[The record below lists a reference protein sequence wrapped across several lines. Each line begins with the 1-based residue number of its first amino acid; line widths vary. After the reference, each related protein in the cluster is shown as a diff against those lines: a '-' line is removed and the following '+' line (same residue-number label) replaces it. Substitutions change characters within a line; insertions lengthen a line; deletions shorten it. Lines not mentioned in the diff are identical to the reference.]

1 MNADGLNKFLSGD
14 FLTILAGIVIVLIMK
29 NWKDASWLKI
39 LFVLIIAYIIKDFAL
54 DHGKLTFKLI
64 SWFFGLFNWKL

>member
-64 SWFFGLFNWKL
+64 SWFFGLFNWKI

>member
-14 FLTILAGIVIVLIMK
+14 FLTILAGVVIVLIMK

>member
-1 MNADGLNKFLSGD
+1 MDAGGLSKFLSGD

-29 NWKDASWLKI
+29 HWKDASWQKI
-39 LFVLIIAYIIKDFAL
+39 LVVLVIAYIIKDFAL
-54 DHGKLTFKLI
+54 DHGKMTFKII

>member
-1 MNADGLNKFLSGD
+1 MNAEGLNKFLSGD
-14 FLTILAGIVIVLIMK
+14 FLTILASIVIVLIMK

-39 LFVLIIAYIIKDFAL
+39 LFVLVIAYIIKDFAL

-64 SWFFGLFNWKL
+64 SWFFGLFNWKI

>member
-1 MNADGLNKFLSGD
+1 MSTEGLSGFLSGD

-29 NWKDASWLKI
+29 GWKDASWQKI
-39 LFVLIIAYIIKDFAL
+39 LVVLVVAFIIRDFAL
-54 DHGKLTFKLI
+54 DHGKLTFKII